1 MGTSNKYDIHQIL
14 FQYFGYKSFRPLQ
27 EDIIRSVLE
36 GKDTLAL
43 LPTGGGKSLCYQV
56 PAIAMEG
63 LCLVVSPLIALMR
76 DQVETLKGKGLES
89 EAVFSGLSHYQIEKI
104 LDHAAYGSLKFLYLS
119 PERLITSSFRDRLPF
134 MKLNMIAVDEAH
146 CISQW
151 GYDFRPPY
159 LRIAE
164 IREFHPQT
172 PIIALTA
179 TATKEVIN
187 DIQDKLLFKEKNVLS
202 RSFDRPNLIYV
213 VQNENNKARRLL
225 KICNNLKGSGIV
237 YVRNR
242 RKTVE
247 IAKFLVQNHYP
258 AGVYHA
264 GMNLA
269 QRNNIQ
275 NRWMENRLRVM
286 VATNA
291 FGMGIDKPDV
301 RFVVHMD
308 IPDSPEA
315 YFQEAGRA
323 GRDGKLSYAILL
335 YDEADITDINENFN
349 NSWPSYGVIKNVY
362 NALGNYYNLAI
373 GSGKDI
379 SFDFDLNEFCK
390 RFNFKSLPTF
400 NALKIIEKEGYIAL
414 NDAFDSPSQLMFRL
428 SGDEM
433 YNFQVANKKFDGF
446 IKIISRLYGG
456 ALYTTHQRINEEAIA
471 KYLNI
476 KTDQV
481 IQLLTELDKLEVIS
495 YVPRKNKPQ
504 LIFVTER
511 LDASQF
517 YLSPENYQLR
527 KNAAKQRLEAMIDYI
542 KDENH
547 CRSQILLSY
556 FGEKTK
562 VRCGACDYCI
572 KHHLLDLDE
581 KEYITIEAELE
592 KIIKDQPISLA
603 NVLKQLPSYLDED
616 KVMQV
621 VDYLVEN
628 GKLLRDNYGM
638 LSFRP

>member
-89 EAVFSGLSHYQIEKI
+89 EAVFSGLSNYQIEKI

-581 KEYITIEAELE
+581 KEYITIETELE

>member
-89 EAVFSGLSHYQIEKI
+89 EAVFSGLSNYQIEKI

-301 RFVVHMD
+301 RFVVHID

>member
-89 EAVFSGLSHYQIEKI
+89 EAVFSGLSNYQIEKI

-638 LSFRP
+638 LSFRL

>member
-301 RFVVHMD
+301 RFVVHID

>member
-89 EAVFSGLSHYQIEKI
+89 EAVFSGLSNYQIEKI

-301 RFVVHMD
+301 RFVVHID

-562 VRCGACDYCI
+562 VRCGACDYCL

-581 KEYITIEAELE
+581 KEYITIETELE

-638 LSFRP
+638 LSFRL

>member
-89 EAVFSGLSHYQIEKI
+89 EAVFSGLSNYQIEKI

-335 YDEADITDINENFN
+335 FDEADITDINENFN

>member
-1 MGTSNKYDIHQIL
+1 
-14 FQYFGYKSFRPLQ
+14 
-27 EDIIRSVLE
+27 VLE

-89 EAVFSGLSHYQIEKI
+89 EAVFSGLSNYQIEKI

-301 RFVVHMD
+301 RFVVHID

>member
-43 LPTGGGKSLCYQV
+43 LPTGGGKSICYQV

-89 EAVFSGLSHYQIEKI
+89 EAVFSGLSNYQIEKI

-225 KICNNLKGSGIV
+225 KICNNLKGSGII

-264 GMNLA
+264 GMNLT

-373 GSGKDI
+373 GSGKDS

-456 ALYTTHQRINEEAIA
+456 ALYTTYQKINEEAIA

>member
-43 LPTGGGKSLCYQV
+43 LLTGGGKSLCYQV

-301 RFVVHMD
+301 RFVVHID

-390 RFNFKSLPTF
+390 RFNFNSLPTF

>member
-89 EAVFSGLSHYQIEKI
+89 EAVFSGLSNYQIEKI

-301 RFVVHMD
+301 RFVVHID

-562 VRCGACDYCI
+562 VRCGACDYCL

-581 KEYITIEAELE
+581 KEYITIETELE

>member
-1 MGTSNKYDIHQIL
+1 MATSSKYDIHQIL

-43 LPTGGGKSLCYQV
+43 LPTGGGKSICYQV
-56 PAIAMEG
+56 PAVALEG
-63 LCLVVSPLIALMR
+63 LCLVVSPLIALMK
-76 DQVETLKGKGLES
+76 DQVETLKGKGLEA
-89 EAVFSGLSHYQIEKI
+89 EAVFSGLSGYQIEKI
-104 LDHAAYGSLKFLYLS
+104 LDNATYGSLKFLYLS
-119 PERLITSSFRDRLPF
+119 PERLITSSFRDRLPY
-134 MKLNMIAVDEAH
+134 MKLNLIAVDEAH

-172 PIIALTA
+172 PVIALTA
-179 TATKEVIN
+179 TATKEVID
-187 DIQDKLLFKEKNVLS
+187 DIQEKLLFKEKNVLS

-213 VQNENNKARRLL
+213 VQKENDKARRLL
-225 KICNNLKGSGIV
+225 KICNNLNGSGIV

-242 RKTVE
+242 RRTVE
-247 IAKFLVQNHYP
+247 ITKFLVQNHYM

-264 GMNLA
+264 GMSLS
-269 QRNNIQ
+269 QRNNLQ
-275 NRWMENRLRVM
+275 NKWMNNNLRVM

-335 YDEADITDINENFN
+335 YDEADIADINENFN

-527 KNAAKQRLEAMIDYI
+527 KNAAKKRLEAMIDYI

-572 KHHLLDLDE
+572 KHHLLELDE

>member
-89 EAVFSGLSHYQIEKI
+89 EAVFSGLSNYQIEKI

>member
-89 EAVFSGLSHYQIEKI
+89 EAVFSGLSNYQIEKI

-572 KHHLLDLDE
+572 KHHLLELEE

>member
-89 EAVFSGLSHYQIEKI
+89 EAVFSGLSNYQIEKI

-301 RFVVHMD
+301 RFVVHID

-572 KHHLLDLDE
+572 KHHLLELEE

>member
-89 EAVFSGLSHYQIEKI
+89 EAVFSGLSNYQIEKI

-527 KNAAKQRLEAMIDYI
+527 KNAAKKRLEAMIDYI

-581 KEYITIEAELE
+581 KEYITIETELE